1 MTANDPSVGSA
12 GIEQLVRRAIGVQK
26 GFTLVELMIAMLLGL
41 LIIGGVIAVFLSNKQ
56 TYATH
61 NAISQ
66 VQDSSR
72 NTFELLSRDIRETGL
87 TGCGNPGR
95 IANVLNNGPNGSAT
109 KRWYADMTNAVR
121 GYDGATAD
129 PAVAFSTATTSPTS
143 ADVGLRV
150 SNTSSIQL
158 VGGDGTGLTVGNHD
172 TANSKITVNE
182 TDALLAAGDFL
193 VVCDPDHAV
202 IAQVTGV
209 TGSPAVLT
217 LGTGTT
223 SPGNCST
230 GLGYPTDCSSTT
242 GNVYTYIANSQVSKL
257 YAVDWYIGFNPLKGK
272 SLYRIALSAGTPTTA
287 QEMVRNVSNMQIS
300 YHSSTQSPT
309 TFISA
314 STVTDW
320 SRVDAVMMSLTL
332 ESASK
337 FAGTKANTPV
347 TRVIPI
353 TVTLR
358 NRVQ

>member
-1 MTANDPSVGSA
+1 MNLKSRTHRTKHAHLK
-12 GIEQLVRRAIGVQK
+12 IEKQY

-87 TGCGNPGR
+87 TGCGNSGR
-95 IANVLNNGPNGSAT
+95 IANVLNNGPNGAAT
-109 KRWYADMTNAVR
+109 KLWFADMANAIR
-121 GYDGATAD
+121 GYDGSTAD

-172 TANSKITVNE
+172 ITNSRITVNE
-182 TDALLAAGDFL
+182 TDALVAAGDFV

-202 IAQVTGV
+202 VAQVTSL

-230 GLGYPTDCSSTT
+230 GLGFPTQCTSTT
-242 GNVYTYIANSQVSKL
+242 GNVYSYIGNSQVSKL
-257 YAVDWYIGFNPLKGK
+257 YAVDWYIGFNPLGGK
-272 SLYRIALSAGTPTTA
+272 SLYRIALANGAATAA
-287 QEMVRNVSNMQIS
+287 QEMVRDVRNMQIT
-300 YHSSTQSPT
+300 YHSSTQSPN

-314 STVTDW
+314 ATVTDW
-320 SRVDAVMMSLTL
+320 SRIDAVMMTLTL
-332 ESASK
+332 DSASK
-337 FAGTKANTPV
+337 FAGTETNTPV